1 MGVCNRYLLIW
12 YSGPA
17 CCMYIDNECD
27 CIVMCGY
34 NVLAYLR
41 AANFSSR
48 CMKLFLAFC
57 IFVLHIISWNGPR
70 YDTLTHIHQFLGRPS
85 RWTWIIQ
92 LSRQSKRSSRHMLV
106 HLPTTFSCYFK
117 HWNNGKI
124 IHKWKHIFL
133 KLKSRLE
140 RKINWVS
147 CIYIT
152 VELWK
157 I

>member
-92 LSRQSKRSSRHMLV
+92 LSGSPREV
-106 HLPTTFSCYFK
+106 HVTCLCTYLRLFRVILSIEITIKSFTSENTFF
-117 HWNNGKI
+117 
-124 IHKWKHIFL
+124 
-133 KLKSRLE
+133 
-140 RKINWVS
+140 
-147 CIYIT
+147 
-152 VELWK
+152 
-157 I
+157 